1 MVQACV
7 MLHTAELCET
17 LSTKSSPE
25 VGGTHLG
32 SVET

>member
-1 MVQACV
+1 MSQACV
-7 MLHTAELCET
+7 MSHTELCET
-17 LSTKSSPE
+17 LSTKISPE